1 MKKEPLNMTETNNLC
16 QALRLEVD
24 YYTDPI
30 CSDCWALEPIR
41 IRLVAEYGHL
51 ITLHTRLGG
60 LMRDWDRFAA
70 TRDGIDQPSDIAPLW
85 EELGRQTHMPID
97 GDIWLEDPLDSSYPP
112 SIAYKAAQEQD
123 PQLAEHFLRR
133 LRELVVAMK
142 QNITRDDVLRRA
154 ALEVGLDA
162 DRLLEDARDPDTIQR
177 FMEEKTIC
185 LDIGVTSLPTLI
197 FRNSEGR
204 ALRVPGARPYEHY
217 VFAME
222 KLLCATPPPRPITL
236 TVEEAVA
243 KHRSLATT
251 ELVMLLQRPEAD
263 VLAEL
268 ESLAVAGRVE
278 KVPLKNGA
286 FWRAR

>member
-1 MKKEPLNMTETNNLC
+1 MTDTNILC
-16 QALRLEVD
+16 QAQRLEAD

-41 IRLVAEYGHL
+41 IRLEAEYGHL
-51 ITLHTRLGG
+51 LTIHTRLGG
-60 LMRDWDRFAA
+60 LMRDWERFAA

-85 EELGRQTHMPID
+85 DELSRETGMPID

-112 SIAYKAAQEQD
+112 SIAYKAAQLQD
-123 PQLAEHFLRR
+123 PLLADHFLRR
-133 LRELVVAMK
+133 LRELVVACK

-162 DRLLEDARDPDTIQR
+162 GRLLEDARDPDTIQR

-185 LDIGVTSLPTLI
+185 RDIGVTSLPTLI

-222 KLLCATPPPRPITL
+222 KLLAAPPTPRPITL

-243 KHRSLATT
+243 KYRSLATA
-251 ELVMLLQRPEAD
+251 ELVQLLQRPEAD

-268 ESLAVAGRVE
+268 ESLASAGRVE
-278 KVPLKNGA
+278 KIPLKNGV
-286 FWRAR
+286 FWRARE

>member
-1 MKKEPLNMTETNNLC
+1 MTETNNLC
-16 QALRLEVD
+16 QAQRLEAD

-30 CSDCWALEPIR
+30 CSDCWVLEPIR
-41 IRLVAEYGHL
+41 IRLEAEYGHL
-51 ITLHTRLGG
+51 LTLYTRLGG

-85 EELGRQTHMPID
+85 DEQSRQTGMPID

-123 PQLAEHFLRR
+123 PELADHFLRR
-133 LRELVVAMK
+133 LRELVVACK
-142 QNITRDDVLRRA
+142 QNVTRDDVLHRA

-185 LDIGVTSLPTLI
+185 RDIGVNSLPTLI

-204 ALRVPGARPYEHY
+204 ALRVPGVRPYEHY

-222 KLLCATPPPRPITL
+222 KLLGARPTPRPITL

-243 KHRSLATT
+243 KHRSLATV

-268 ESLAVAGRVE
+268 ESLVAAGRVE
-278 KVPLKNGA
+278 KVSVKNGV
-286 FWRAR
+286 FWRPRS